1 MSLAWRTLTALAAA
15 ATLLLLLALAILTA
29 ALGNQAPPLGAG
41 GSCRLVAAGRSTSAP
56 AVELDTEQLTNARIV
71 VGTAQAL
78 GLPDRAAVIGL
89 ATALQ
94 ESGLR
99 SLTQQQSDR
108 DSAGIFQQRPSMG
121 WGSTSQVMNPVYASQ
136 AFYHHLTRVPGWQ
149 HLPLTTAA
157 QAVQRSAY
165 PSAYAKWEPTAT
177 HLAGAIDNA
186 GAANITC
193 TPDVQPVNSRTTT
206 GGWPP
211 QHMGPDGLT
220 PRTRYLRDL
229 IRSGFGETNIGG
241 WCPGG
246 CTTGHIA
253 GSDHYTGHAIDVM
266 ILPYTDPARIAD
278 GNRIATWAVANA
290 DQLAIKYVIWRARI
304 WTPEEGWHPYSPPPG
319 SRGDPT
325 LMHMDH
331 VHLSVY

>member
-1 MSLAWRTLTALAAA
+1 MSLAGRTVAALAAA
-15 ATLLLLLALAILTA
+15 ATLLLLLALAILIA
-29 ALGNQAPPLGAG
+29 GLGTQPPLLGAG

-56 AVELDTEQLTNARIV
+56 AVDLDAEQLTNARIV
-71 VGTAQAL
+71 VGTAEAL
-78 GLPDRAAVIGL
+78 RMPARAAVIGL

-99 SLTQQQSDR
+99 SLSQQQSDR

-121 WGSTSQVMNPVYASQ
+121 WGSTSQVMDPVYASQ
-136 AFYHHLTRVPGWQ
+136 AFYEHLARVPGWQ

-177 HLAGAIDNA
+177 ELATTIDDAGAT
-186 GAANITC
+186 NITC
-193 TPDVQPVNSRTTT
+193 TPDVQAVSAHTQNDR
-206 GGWPP
+206 WPP
-211 QHMGPDGLT
+211 EHMGPDGLT
-220 PRTRYLRDL
+220 RRTRYLRDL
-229 IRSGFGETNIGG
+229 IKSGFGETNLGG

-304 WTPEEGWHPYSPPPG
+304 WTPEEGWHPYAHPSG
-319 SRGDPT
+319 STNPT

>member
-1 MSLAWRTLTALAAA
+1 MSLAWRTFTALAAA
-15 ATLLLLLALAILTA
+15 ATVLLLLALAILTA
-29 ALGNQAPPLGAG
+29 ALETEPPPLGAG
-41 GSCRLVAAGRSTSAP
+41 GPCRLVATGRGTPAP
-56 AVELDTEQLTNARIV
+56 AVEINAEQLTNARIV

-78 GLPDRAAVIGL
+78 DLPDRAAVIGL

-99 SLTQQQSDR
+99 SLTQDQSDR

-136 AFYHHLTRVPGWQ
+136 TFYQHLTRVPNWQ
-149 HLPLTTAA
+149 NLPLTTAA
-157 QAVQRSAY
+157 QTVQRSAY
-165 PSAYAKWEPTAT
+165 PGAYAKWEPTAT
-177 HLAGAIDNA
+177 RLAEALKGA
-186 GAANITC
+186 GAADITC
-193 TPDVQPVNSRTTT
+193 TPDVEPVSAHTAT

-211 QHMGPDGLT
+211 QQMGPDGLT

-229 IRSGFGETNIGG
+229 IKSGFGETNLGG

-246 CTTGHIA
+246 CTTGHIE

-266 ILPYTDPARIAD
+266 ILPHTDPERIAD

-290 DQLAIKYVIWRARI
+290 DQLAIKYLIWRSRI
-304 WTPEEGWHPYSPPPG
+304 WTPNEGWHAYTHPSG
-319 SRGDPT
+319 SSGPT
-325 LMHMDH
+325 LAHANH